1 MMKKDEDG
9 RDQKRQQRM
18 VGRNADVCSK
28 NIKRAEGTNC
38 LKGIDPSFVTL
49 SLSLTLSLSFS
60 LSLLMGRY

>member
-28 NIKRAEGTNC
+28 NIKRAVGTRC
-38 LKGIDPSFVTL
+38 LKGIEPLSL
-49 SLSLTLSLSFS
+49 SLSLTLSLSLS